1 MTETAKKISGSLEN
15 PEKNSRNLIAPA
27 IGTCRILVIDDD
39 ELIRS
44 FISLFLHRAGFSN
57 VAFAENGAEGLEKV
71 ESFNPDIVLLDVQ
84 MPEMDGFEVLR
95 RLRADPRHQDLPI
108 FMETALD
115 SLEDRNRALA
125 EGATN
130 LINKPID
137 GDVLVTGI
145 RLQLENRVLMRQ
157 LKDYRERLDQE
168 LSSAQ
173 AMQHELMPSPD
184 AVSEI
189 ETRYGVSLQ
198 SHYRTSSE
206 LGGDFWGVCPLDDD
220 HFSVFNV
227 DFSGHGVGAAIN
239 TFRLHTLMKERKLKK
254 CSAPSEHMAELNRH
268 LATLM
273 PTGQFATMF
282 LGIVDIRADKIIYS
296 GAAAPS
302 PILMTPGSDEPVFLD
317 ASGLPLGISG
327 TASYKDK
334 VVDFPAG
341 SALFL
346 FSDALFESP
355 GKDGGILQL
364 KGVPGLVKDSLKET
378 GRADPLPRILDRFY
392 DRATLPLDDD
402 LTAVWLSR

>member
-1 MTETAKKISGSLEN
+1 MTGTAKKIIGSLETAEETSEN
-15 PEKNSRNLIAPA
+15 PITPA
-27 IGTCRILVIDDD
+27 IHMCRILVIDDD
-39 ELIRS
+39 ELIRN
-44 FISLFLHRAGFSN
+44 FIFLYLHRAGFIN
-57 VAFAENGAEGLEKV
+57 IEFAENGTEGLEKV

-137 GDVLVTGI
+137 GDVLITGI
-145 RLQLENRVLMRQ
+145 RLQLENRMLMDQ
-157 LKDYRERLDQE
+157 LKAYRHRLDQE

-173 AMQHELMPSPD
+173 AMQHELMPSHD
-184 AVSEI
+184 AVNKI

-220 HFSVFNV
+220 HFSIFNV

-239 TFRLHTLMKERKLKK
+239 TFRLHTLMNERKLEK
-254 CSAPSEHMAELNRH
+254 CSAPSEHMSELNRH
-268 LATLM
+268 LTTLM
-273 PTGQFATMF
+273 PVGQFATMF
-282 LGIVDIRADKIIYS
+282 LGIVDMSADRLVYS
-296 GAAAPS
+296 GAGAPS
-302 PILMTPGSDEPVFLD
+302 PILMTPGSNEPVLLD
-317 ASGLPLGISG
+317 ASGLPLGISKS
-327 TASYKDK
+327 ASYKDK
-334 VVDFPAG
+334 VVDFPPG

-355 GKDGGILQL
+355 DKDGDILQL
-364 KGVPGLVKDSLKET
+364 KGVPGLVKDSLK
-378 GRADPLPRILDRFY
+378 DPAAANPLSRILTRFY
-392 DRATLPLDDD
+392 DQATLPLDDD